1 MASATSSRPA
11 RSASSSRRAAFGAL
25 VLANVL
31 WAGSYTAGK
40 VALAD
45 LPPIELNAVR
55 FTLAALLLAPVL
67 IRYRKQIPR
76 DRRMLFILLQLSL
89 LGFILNKALEY
100 IGLSL
105 STASDVALLIATESI
120 FTGLLSWIFLR
131 ERVTRT
137 GVAALAV
144 GLFGVYLIVE
154 RGLVPNLGE
163 GNNTRVI
170 GDVLVVLS
178 LLLEAGY
185 TVRGKTTLTTLP
197 PLLFTALTITGSL
210 FFWLPAGAAAVASN
224 GLPHVTLGG
233 WLSAFYLAAIT
244 TVLGYWL
251 WFHALRVTDAS
262 AAAPTLFIQPLLGAA
277 LAIAILHDEL
287 TLATV
292 IGAICIVASLLLVMR
307 GSRREPLTVLD
318 ESVP

>member
-1 MASATSSRPA
+1 
-11 RSASSSRRAAFGAL
+11 
-25 VLANVL
+25 V
-31 WAGSYTAGK
+31 
-40 VALAD
+40 
-45 LPPIELNAVR
+45 
-55 FTLAALLLAPVL
+55 
-67 IRYRKQIPR
+67 
-76 DRRMLFILLQLSL
+76 
-89 LGFILNKALEY
+89 LNKALEY

-137 GVAALAV
+137 GVAALGI
-144 GLFGVYLIVE
+144 GLLGVYLIVE

-163 GNNTRVI
+163 GNNSRIV
-170 GDVLVVLS
+170 GDVLVVFS

-210 FFWLPAGAAAVASN
+210 FFWIPAGAVAVASN
-224 GLPHVTLGG
+224 GLPHVSLGG
-233 WLSAFYLAAIT
+233 WLSVFYLAAIT

-277 LAIAILHDEL
+277 LAIVILHDVL

-292 IGAICIVASLLLVMR
+292 IGAACIVASLLLVVR
-307 GSRREPLTVLD
+307 GSRRESLTVLN
-318 ESVP
+318 ESAP